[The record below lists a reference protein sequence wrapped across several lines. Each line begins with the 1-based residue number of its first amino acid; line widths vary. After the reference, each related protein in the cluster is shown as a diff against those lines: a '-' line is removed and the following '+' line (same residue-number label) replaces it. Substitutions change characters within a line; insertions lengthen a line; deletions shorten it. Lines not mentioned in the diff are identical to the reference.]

1 VTGDRRD
8 RDRRDRDQGDKQ
20 NQGDYFNYMEV
31 TIGIIGLAI
40 MGILLSLAFRKRKP
54 LSLPSAESIKAVL
67 NEYVAFYKSL
77 PDAQKQE
84 FEKRVSLFLQKVH
97 ITGVKT
103 TVDDMDKV
111 LVAAGAIIP
120 IFAFPGW
127 EYRNI
132 HEVLLYPGSFSEEF
146 AQEGNERN
154 ILGMV
159 GNGPMQNVM
168 VLSQQNVRD
177 GFIYGGDKHNTAI
190 HEFVHLVDKSDG
202 ATDGLPESLIPHQYA
217 RPWLKRMH
225 EEIQLIKEGHSDIN
239 YYGTT
244 NEAEFLAVTAEYFF
258 EKPGEMEKKHP
269 ELYAL
274 LKAIFLPPA
283 R

>member
-1 VTGDRRD
+1 
-8 RDRRDRDQGDKQ
+8 
-20 NQGDYFNYMEV
+20 MET
-31 TIGIIGLAI
+31 TISIIGLVIIAV
-40 MGILLSLAFRKRKP
+40 LLSLAFRKKKVTGGIP
-54 LSLPSAESIKAVL
+54 APEVIKRVL
-67 NEYVAFYKSL
+67 EQYVAFYRSL
-77 PDAQKQE
+77 DDVRKAT
-84 FEKRVSLFLQKVH
+84 FAARVQLFLQKIR
-97 ITGVKT
+97 ITGVN
-103 TVDDMDKV
+103 TVVEDIDKV
-111 LVAAGAIIP
+111 LVGAGAIIP

-146 AQEGNERN
+146 AQEGNDRN

-159 GNGPMQNVM
+159 GTGAMQNVM

-177 GFIYGGDKHNTAI
+177 GFIGDKDKHNTAI

-202 ATDGLPESLIPHQYA
+202 ATDGLPESLIPHQYV
-217 RPWLKRMH
+217 RPWLTRIHQEM
-225 EEIQLIKEGHSDIN
+225 QLIREGRSDIN

-244 NEAEFLAVTAEYFF
+244 NEAEFLAVVSEYFF
-258 EKPGEMEKKHP
+258 EKPAEMEAKHP

-274 LKAIFLPPA
+274 LKSIFLPENS

>member
-1 VTGDRRD
+1 
-8 RDRRDRDQGDKQ
+8 
-20 NQGDYFNYMEV
+20 ME
-31 TIGIIGLAI
+31 TIIGIAGIAI
-40 MGILLSLAFRKRKP
+40 MGILLSLAFRKKKA
-54 LSLPSAESIKAVL
+54 LPALPAQNLQSIL
-67 NEYVAFYKSL
+67 QQYVAFYRAL
-77 PDAQKQE
+77 NDEQKAS
-84 FEKRVSLFLQKVH
+84 FEQRVMQFLQKVH

-103 TVDDMDKV
+103 VVEEVDKV

-132 HEVLLYPGSFSEEF
+132 HEVLLYPGSFNEEF
-146 AQEGNERN
+146 GQDGQDRN

-168 VLSQQNVRD
+168 VLSQQNVRE
-177 GFIYGGDKHNTAI
+177 GFTGSSDKHNTAI

-202 ATDGLPESLIPHQYA
+202 ATDGLPEALIPHQYA
-217 RPWLKRMH
+217 RPWLKRIH
-225 EEIQLIKEGHSDIN
+225 EEMQLIREGRSDIN

-244 NEAEFLAVTAEYFF
+244 NEAEFLAVVSEYFF
-258 EKPGEMEKKHP
+258 EKPAEMEQKHP

-274 LKAIFLPPA
+274 LKTIFLPTIPS
-283 R
+283 

>member
-1 VTGDRRD
+1 MSFAYPLVVDKPILLHLFKKSMETIVGLTG
-8 RDRRDRDQGDKQ
+8 
-20 NQGDYFNYMEV
+20 
-31 TIGIIGLAI
+31 IAI
-40 MGILLSLAFRKRKP
+40 MVFLLSLAFRKKKVKSD
-54 LSLPSAESIKAVL
+54 LSPETIRAILREQ
-67 NEYVAFYKSL
+67 VAFYRRL
-77 PDAQKQE
+77 NEEQKTA
-84 FEKRVSLFLQKVH
+84 FEARVSRFLQQVH

-103 TVDDMDKV
+103 IVEDQDRV

-120 IFAFPGW
+120 IFAFPDW

-132 HEVLLYPGSFSEEF
+132 NEVLLYPGSFSEAF
-146 AQEGNERN
+146 AQEGQDRN

-159 GNGPMQNVM
+159 GTGPLQNVM
-168 VLSQQNVRD
+168 VLSQENVRA
-177 GFIYGGDKHNTAI
+177 GFKGATDKHNTAI

-202 ATDGLPESLIPHQYA
+202 ATDGIPEALIPHQYA

-225 EEIQLIKEGHSDIN
+225 EEMQAIRKGRSDIN

-244 NEAEFLAVTAEYFF
+244 NEAEFLAVVSEYFF
-258 EKPGEMEKKHP
+258 EKPAEMEQKHP

-274 LKAIFLPPA
+274 LKSIFI

>member
-1 VTGDRRD
+1 
-8 RDRRDRDQGDKQ
+8 
-20 NQGDYFNYMEV
+20 MEII
-31 TIGIIGLAI
+31 IGLTGLAI
-40 MGILLSLAFRKRKP
+40 MAVLLSLAFRKKKP
-54 LSLPSAESIKAVL
+54 LGLPSPEVVRSFL
-67 NEYVAFYKSL
+67 NQYVAFYQSL
-77 PDAQKQE
+77 SDLKKAE
-84 FEKRVSLFLQKVH
+84 FEDRVLRFLQKVH

-111 LVAAGAIIP
+111 FVAAGAIIP

-132 HEVLLYPGSFSEEF
+132 HEVLLYPGSFNEEF
-146 AQEGNERN
+146 GQEGNERN

-159 GNGPMQNVM
+159 GNGPLQNVM

-177 GFIYGGDKHNTAI
+177 GFMGSTDKHNTAI

-202 ATDGLPESLIPHQYA
+202 ATDGLPEALIPHQYA
-217 RPWLKRMH
+217 RPWLARIH
-225 EEIQLIKEGHSDIN
+225 EEMQLIREGRSDIN

-244 NEAEFLAVTAEYFF
+244 NEAEFLAVVSEYFF
-258 EKPGEMEKKHP
+258 EKPDEMEEKHP

-274 LKAIFLPPA
+274 LKAIFLPPSSL
-283 R
+283 